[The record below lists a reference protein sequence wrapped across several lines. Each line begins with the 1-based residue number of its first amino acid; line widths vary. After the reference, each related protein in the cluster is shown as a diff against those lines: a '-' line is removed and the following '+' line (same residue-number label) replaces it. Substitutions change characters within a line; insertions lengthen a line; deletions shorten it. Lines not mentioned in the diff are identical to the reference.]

1 MPPASAPPETVPSA
15 AAPRQS
21 STLRA
26 PVNTGEN
33 TGRSGG
39 VPAGQRRQETRQ
51 GYSAGSWANDQ
62 ANNSAN
68 EASAKLGGGAPAKP
82 SANSRILDVK
92 ASSRARGWASAAAQ
106 PLLSAHCNSGVSG
119 SAASAAAASSARHSR
134 VACAASMPARECIAD
149 DRTHRNLGPPYS
161 ALA

>member
-82 SANSRILDVK
+82 SANTAIPEYQGAR
-92 ASSRARGWASAAAQ
+92 RAPRR
-106 PLLSAHCNSGVSG
+106 L
-119 SAASAAAASSARHSR
+119 RR
-134 VACAASMPARECIAD
+134 RD
-149 DRTHRNLGPPYS
+149 T
-161 ALA
+161 